1 MTISGQ
7 ELYLLSFYRASEL
20 AGSLLFGKLAF
31 HTTIDELR
39 APLTH
44 HCLEEAEHAWLW
56 TQTIQELGE
65 TPMKVTRTYQ
75 AEYGREFGMPQDTLE
90 LLCLTQVLEKRVL
103 SHFEAHLRAPGTHP
117 VIQRTLQKMLD
128 DEIGHI
134 GWVRKKLDTYA
145 ESGRAE
151 RLEDVMARLEE
162 IDRRAYQR
170 LVLDSEYRRFFESL
184 AVPETT

>member
-1 MTISGQ
+1 MTISDQ

-44 HCLEEAEHAWLW
+44 HCVEEAEHAWLW
-56 TQTIQELGE
+56 TQTIQELGH
-65 TPMKVTRTYQ
+65 TPIKVTHTYQ

-103 SHFEAHLRAPGTHP
+103 SHFDAHLRAPGTHP
-117 VIQRTLQKMLD
+117 VIRRTLQKMLD

-134 GWVRKKLDTYA
+134 GWVRKKLDAYA
-145 ESGRAE
+145 KSGRGD
-151 RLEDVMARLEE
+151 RLNDVMSRLEE
-162 IDRRAYQR
+162 IDRRAYRR
-170 LVLDSEYRRFFESL
+170 LVLESEYNHFFAPLE
-184 AVPETT
+184 VPESA